1 MSEVKEVVKDVFG
14 FQNRV
19 SKTIIDLTLR
29 PGKAIRDFCEG
40 NKSNYLRPFPYLF
53 AIIGVAFFLNT
64 QFPNKNVQKIHKE
77 QEIAYQKQIDGIDKT
92 SKKFLRAQKSHNF
105 TLAINKAIQT
115 QYFAYFNV
123 FLMTIF
129 HLLVFKNMGESLKK
143 NVWLSVFILSQIIFF
158 SFFISFPFNFT
169 LNSFLIKIGYFL
181 AFIPPFLYR
190 VWVCKQFYKISFLR
204 SLKKNIYVYLI
215 MILILVPT
223 SIIAGAVSFFLI

>member
-53 AIIGVAFFLNT
+53 AIIGVAFFLHT
-64 QFPNKNVQKIHKE
+64 QFPNKNAEKIHKE

-143 NVWLSVFILSQIIFF
+143 NVWLSVFILSQTSFF
-158 SFFISFPFNFT
+158 GIFISFPFNFT
-169 LNSFLIKIGYFL
+169 LNSFLIKISYFL
-181 AFIPPFLYR
+181 AFLPSFLYR